1 MSAIVERGNDALNVN
16 PPTANRSLSV
26 HGSDW
31 LWAVTAVMG
40 LAFLSWLAWTL
51 ARQKTRKVAS
61 STHSKNGNGYGGG
74 ENINNIG
81 QKSSPAFDG
90 PVDRE
95 RIIHYLFTLAAFIGF
110 ISYFSM
116 ASDLGYTPVRQYLN
130 NRGNPQE
137 TRQIFYVRYIYYFTA
152 WPLIVTANLLLSGVS
167 WATIFF
173 AIALQ
178 EIWVVS
184 WLCGA
189 LVPTRYRWGYFA
201 FGIFAY
207 FVLAYLLLHWGVQQA
222 RRIGSGKDYT
232 LLAGLLVLVWLAFP
246 IAWGLSEGGNKLSIT
261 GEMIFYGI
269 LDLIAVPIYGTLF
282 LMLSR
287 RFNPAL
293 LPFTQTGR
301 VWGTPGTNHVA
312 GHHAV
317 GHQAVGHG
325 ADNIGTSGAVQ
336 SGV

>member
-1 MSAIVERGNDALNVN
+1 MSAIVERGNGALTVN
-16 PPTANRSLSV
+16 PPNANRNLSV

-40 LAFLSWLAWTL
+40 LAFLSWLGWTL
-51 ARQKTRKVAS
+51 ARHKTRNVTS
-61 STHSKNGNGYGGG
+61 STHSKNGYGAG
-74 ENINNIG
+74 EDINNIG
-81 QKSSPAFDG
+81 QNSSPAFNG
-90 PVDRE
+90 PVNRE
-95 RIIHYLFTLAAFIGF
+95 RIIHYLFTIAAFIGF
-110 ISYFSM
+110 ISYFTM
-116 ASDLGYTPVRQYLN
+116 ASDLGNTSVRQYLN
-130 NRGNPQE
+130 NGGNLQE
-137 TRQIFYVRYIYYFTA
+137 TRQIFYVRYIYYTTA

-173 AIALQ
+173 AITLQ

-232 LLAGLLVLVWLAFP
+232 LLTGLLVLVWLAFP

-261 GEMIFYGI
+261 GEMIFYGV
-269 LDLIAVPIYGTLF
+269 LDLIAVPLYGTLF

-301 VWGTPGTNHVA
+301 VWETPGTNH
-312 GHHAV
+312 AV
-317 GHQAVGHG
+317 GKHAVGHG
-325 ADNIGTSGAVQ
+325 ADDTRTSGAVQ